1 LAQERG
7 DVDAAV
13 LGRERAEAARRL
25 LELPL
30 AAGLV
35 AATCL
40 VPRDDDVHE
49 ALEEVLLSGIRRA
62 PGILERLVRRE
73 VFAGAGELEAATQIS
88 RDRP

>member
-1 LAQERG
+1 LTQERG

-13 LGRERAEAARRL
+13 LGRERAEAAGRL

-30 AAGLV
+30 AAGPV
-35 AATCL
+35 AATRL
-40 VPRDDDVHE
+40 VPRDDDMHE
-49 ALEEVLLSGIRRA
+49 ALEEVLLSGIRGA

-73 VFAGAGELEAATQIS
+73 VLAGAGQFEAATQIS